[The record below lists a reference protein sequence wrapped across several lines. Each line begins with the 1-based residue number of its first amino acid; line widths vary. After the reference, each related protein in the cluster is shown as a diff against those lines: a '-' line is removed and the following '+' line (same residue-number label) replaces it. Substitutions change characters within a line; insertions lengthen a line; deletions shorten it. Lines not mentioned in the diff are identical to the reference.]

1 MTTSAEPSIED
12 MVEQI
17 KKTKSS
23 KSGKPSRSG
32 KSSKGKSRSS
42 RKAAAPS
49 SSESSGGKSSGK
61 KKKSFLSG
69 IFSTLKNNRMVWIGA
84 AVVLG
89 FMIYMYMNKKNKK
102 ALKDKD
108 KPDVEEKKNEEK
120 TKVDTFT
127 QDQVNEQ
134 IRGAFEKQSKIDQER
149 NIMRLK
155 LPPKYLT
162 DHNGNPVV
170 LTPEVLETIKDQAT
184 QEVKVKKK
192 TKKIASEVED
202 DDQSE
207 DENLRSQDLTNTE
220 MDDIR
225 NELDQMDNN
234 SIMPSNG

>member
-23 KSGKPSRSG
+23 KSSKPSRSG
-32 KSSKGKSRSS
+32 RSSKGKSRSS
-42 RKAAAPS
+42 RKVSAPS

-89 FMIYMYMNKKNKK
+89 FMIYMYMTKKNKK
-102 ALKDKD
+102 ALKDKAD
-108 KPDVEEKKNEEK
+108 AAEEKKKEEEN
-120 TKVDTFT
+120 KVETFT

-134 IRGAFEKQSKIDQER
+134 IRSAFEKQSQMDQER

-170 LTPEVLETIKDQAT
+170 LTPEVLENIKAQA
-184 QEVKVKKK
+184 VKVKKK
-192 TKKIASEVED
+192 TKKVESEVED
-202 DDQSE
+202 DDDSE